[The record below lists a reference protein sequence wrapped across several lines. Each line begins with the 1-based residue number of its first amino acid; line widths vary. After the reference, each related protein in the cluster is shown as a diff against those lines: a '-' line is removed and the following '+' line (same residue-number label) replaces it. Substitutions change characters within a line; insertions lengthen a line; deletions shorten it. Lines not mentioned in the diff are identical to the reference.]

1 MNRFANNTFKEFAE
15 AIDKMGPIDALI
27 LDLRGNGGG
36 LMDQAIRMSN
46 YFLPQ
51 GSVIVSTEGMKVPSD
66 RIVAPSDGPFKSKVI
81 VLVNRASASASEIVS
96 GALQDWDRG
105 LLIGRRTFGKGLVQR
120 QFPLNDGSA
129 VRLTVARYHT
139 PTGRVIQR
147 PFRYGDRE
155 GYYEDFN
162 RRFQTGDSAVKEEVD
177 STQVYKTLRLGRT
190 VYGGGGITPDIV
202 VEADTS
208 GYTEY
213 WGNLIRK
220 GIINEFVVG
229 YMDKEPGRHIG
240 GIPHRTRC
248 PKLCGRSRSNRRADP
263 RRRAKGHSIT
273 TKSSSENR
281 KRTSGRNSR
290 RFSPRNCGAST
301 SSTA

>member
-1 MNRFANNTFKEFAE
+1 
-15 AIDKMGPIDALI
+15 
-27 LDLRGNGGG
+27 
-36 LMDQAIRMSN
+36 MDQAIRMSN

-66 RIVAPSDGPFKSKVI
+66 RIVAPSDGPFKGKVI
-81 VLVNRASASASEIVS
+81 VLVNETSASASEIVS

-220 GIINEFVVG
+220 GIINEFVVE
-229 YMDKEPGRHIG
+229 YMDKNRAAILAEYPTPDRFVHEYAAGPEVTGELIRAAEQK
-240 GIPHRTRC
+240 GIPYDEEQFRKSETDIRTQLKALFAQ
-248 PKLCGRSRSNRRADP
+248 KLWSVNEFYRVINAEQDP
-263 RRRAKGHSIT
+263 EFAKALEALKNWESFSQGI
-273 TKSSSENR
+273 
-281 KRTSGRNSR
+281 SG
-290 RFSPRNCGAST
+290 
-301 SSTA
+301 

>member
-1 MNRFANNTFKEFAE
+1 MRPTRSTRRPGYIRVNRFANNTFKEFAE

-66 RIVAPSDGPFKSKVI
+66 RIVAPSDGPFKGKVI
-81 VLVNRASASASEIVS
+81 VLVNETSASASEIVS

-220 GIINEFVVG
+220 GIINEFVVE
-229 YMDKEPGRHIG
+229 YMDKNRAAHIG
-240 GIPHRTRC
+240 GIPH
-248 PKLCGRSRSNRRADP
+248 PGSL
-263 RRRAKGHSIT
+263 HS
-273 TKSSSENR
+273 
-281 KRTSGRNSR
+281 
-290 RFSPRNCGAST
+290 
-301 SSTA
+301 